1 MTYLLL
7 QTFLLLLASYF
18 LGAFTACLMKRAAR
32 REPAA
37 VAAEVQPAPRPVAR
51 APAPIAAAAAT
62 SSPIAAPA
70 ARIEPRSYEPLQP
83 KIDILARPEP
93 KAAPVQADT
102 SRFDRAL
109 AHAVLKDDTPRKC
122 IVEIRPAVL
131 KPVTVRPGPNS
142 PAAIAVSKP
151 TPKPAVAQPSPAPQT
166 VAAKPAAA
174 PPPQAAPQPAPQP
187 ASTVAMSSAALA
199 AVAAAKAAA
208 VAVAA
213 SAASKASTTSSGVP
227 VVTPQPKPVSQTP
240 PQSAVPVTA
249 APAAAPLK
257 PAEPPRPQ
265 PPAPS
270 AVSVPPVAKSS
281 AFDDF
286 LRIRAIDEAMS
297 QRLRA
302 LGVRNFD
309 DIAHWTSADINRINQ
324 ALGLS
329 GRIEREQWIEQAQ
342 ILAKGGETYYSRSR
356 AAGQVPSAQ
365 AAPSQQA
372 SAPTPAPVSAK
383 PPAAVSAAPSTT
395 VSSSPVSNSPVSSSP
410 VSGGTASATATAAAA
425 AAAAASASASAAA
438 AAKAMQ
444 QTAAQHQA
452 AAALAPA
459 PKPAPPPAAASPAPA
474 AAAIPQPP
482 APAPAATPT
491 PQPAPASRA
500 SQLPQRSVSEMASAA
515 AAAIAAASAS
525 VTRGVRPIEPIS
537 PLSKVDPNISRPARL
552 SDAIKERETKPGDD
566 GDLDHLRSVK
576 SEAYRSSTASDEVND
591 LKRIRGI
598 GVLIEKRLNALGI
611 SSYAQIANWSASE
624 IDRISQTLDF
634 KGRIER
640 ENWVEQARI
649 LSSGGQTEFSRRVDK
664 GDVESSRDS

>member
-37 VAAEVQPAPRPVAR
+37 LAADLQPALRPVAR
-51 APAPIAAAAAT
+51 VAAPVVAPALAPAPQIA
-62 SSPIAAPA
+62 
-70 ARIEPRSYEPLQP
+70 PRNYEPLQP

-93 KAAPVQADT
+93 KAAPQQADT

-109 AHAVLKDDTPRKC
+109 AHAVLKDDAPRKS

-131 KPVTVRPGPNS
+131 KPVTLRPGPGS
-142 PAAIAVSKP
+142 FAPKPATVAQPAKPVTPPQSVVAKP
-151 TPKPAVAQPSPAPQT
+151 TPA
-166 VAAKPAAA
+166 
-174 PPPQAAPQPAPQP
+174 PAPQP
-187 ASTVAMSSAALA
+187 ASTAAPTTSAALA

-208 VAVAA
+208 AA
-213 SAASKASTTSSGVP
+213 TAPATTTTTTTTSGVP
-227 VVTPQPKPVSQTP
+227 VVTPPPKPAAQP
-240 PQSAVPVTA
+240 AAQSAVPVTA
-249 APAAAPLK
+249 APAKPAPQPAVAPPAAAAAPAAATVSK
-257 PAEPPRPQ
+257 PAG
-265 PPAPS
+265 
-270 AVSVPPVAKSS
+270 
-281 AFDDF
+281 FDDF
-286 LRIRAIDEAMS
+286 LRIRAINDAMS

-309 DIAHWTSADINRINQ
+309 DIAHWTAADINRINQ

-356 AAGQVPSAQ
+356 AAGQTPATSAQPTPPAQTLTPAPTPVPTPAQ
-365 AAPSQQA
+365 AAQTS
-372 SAPTPAPVSAK
+372 TP
-383 PPAAVSAAPSTT
+383 
-395 VSSSPVSNSPVSSSP
+395 
-410 VSGGTASATATAAAA
+410 SGGASSATATAAAA

-444 QTAAQHQA
+444 QTATQHQA
-452 AAALAPA
+452 AAAAQTAPSKPAAQSAAPTPAEPTPATTPPVAASSAPA
-459 PKPAPPPAAASPAPA
+459 ES
-474 AAAIPQPP
+474 
-482 APAPAATPT
+482 
-491 PQPAPASRA
+491 A
-500 SQLPQRSVSEMASAA
+500 SQLPQRSVSEMATAA

-525 VTRGVRPIEPIS
+525 VTRGVRPIEPVS
-537 PLSKVDPNISRPARL
+537 PLSRADPNVSRPARL
-552 SDAIKERETKPGDD
+552 SDAIKERETKTGDES
-566 GDLDHLRSVK
+566 DLDNLRSVK
-576 SEAYRSSTASDEVND
+576 SEAYRSPTSSDEIND

-611 SSYAQIANWSASE
+611 SSYEQIANWTVGD

-664 GDVESSRDS
+664 GDVETSRDS

>member
-18 LGAFTACLMKRAAR
+18 LGAFTACLMKRAAH

-37 VAAEVQPAPRPVAR
+37 LAADLQPALRPVAR
-51 APAPIAAAAAT
+51 VSTPVVAPALAPAPQIAL
-62 SSPIAAPA
+62 
-70 ARIEPRSYEPLQP
+70 RNYEPLQP

-93 KAAPVQADT
+93 KAAPAQADT

-109 AHAVLKDDTPRKC
+109 AHAVLKDDAPRKS

-131 KPVTVRPGPNS
+131 KPVTLRPGPGS
-142 PAAIAVSKP
+142 FAPKPATVAQPAKPVTPPQPVVAKP
-151 TPKPAVAQPSPAPQT
+151 TPAP
-166 VAAKPAAA
+166 A
-174 PPPQAAPQPAPQP
+174 PPPVSTAAP
-187 ASTVAMSSAALA
+187 TTSAALA

-208 VAVAA
+208 AA
-213 SAASKASTTSSGVP
+213 TAPATITTSGVP
-227 VVTPQPKPVSQTP
+227 VVTPPPKPAAQPAAQSVPQSAAQP
-240 PQSAVPVTA
+240 AAAQSAVPVTA
-249 APAAAPLK
+249 APAK
-257 PAEPPRPQ
+257 PAEAPKPAPQ
-265 PPAPS
+265 PAVAPPAAPASPAP
-270 AVSVPPVAKSS
+270 AAATVSKPAG
-281 AFDDF
+281 FDDF

-309 DIAHWTSADINRINQ
+309 DIAHWTAADINRINQ

-356 AAGQVPSAQ
+356 AAGQTPATSAQPTPPAQTLTPVPISAQ
-365 AAPSQQA
+365 AAQTS
-372 SAPTPAPVSAK
+372 TP
-383 PPAAVSAAPSTT
+383 
-395 VSSSPVSNSPVSSSP
+395 
-410 VSGGTASATATAAAA
+410 SGGASSATATAA

-438 AAKAMQ
+438 AAKTMQ

-452 AAALAPA
+452 AAAAQPAP
-459 PKPAPPPAAASPAPA
+459 PKPAAPSAAPTPAAPPPVAASPAPA
-474 AAAIPQPP
+474 
-482 APAPAATPT
+482 
-491 PQPAPASRA
+491 SA
-500 SQLPQRSVSEMASAA
+500 SQPPQRSVSEMATAA

-525 VTRGVRPIEPIS
+525 VTRGVRPIEPVS
-537 PLSKVDPNISRPARL
+537 PLSRADPNASRPARL
-552 SDAIKERETKPGDD
+552 SDAIKERELKTGDES
-566 GDLDHLRSVK
+566 DLDNLRSVK
-576 SEAYRSSTASDEVND
+576 SEAYRSRKSSDEIND

-611 SSYAQIANWSASE
+611 SSYEQIANWTVGD

-664 GDVESSRDS
+664 GDVETSRDS